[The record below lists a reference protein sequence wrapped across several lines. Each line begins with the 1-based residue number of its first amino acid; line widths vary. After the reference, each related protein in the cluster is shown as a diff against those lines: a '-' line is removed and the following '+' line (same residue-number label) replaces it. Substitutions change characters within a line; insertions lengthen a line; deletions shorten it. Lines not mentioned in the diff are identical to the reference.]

1 MKKYNNPTMEIS
13 RFAVETVATSD
24 QLSSIAYY
32 DEVAKTANAGQ
43 ITWSQIAEQVEVQ
56 F

>member
-1 MKKYNNPTMEIS
+1 MNKFNNTTMDFS

-24 QLSSIAYY
+24 QLSAIAYY
-32 DEVAKTANAGQ
+32 DEVAKTASNGEIAWEQ
-43 ITWSQIAEQVEVQ
+43 IEVQ

>member
-32 DEVAKTANAGQ
+32 DEVAKTASNGEIAWEQ
-43 ITWSQIAEQVEVQ
+43 IEVQ